1 MPPFSYKGSFLAK
14 RSGEAS
20 YQKRYEINSASSK
33 LATQKSGLLLITLG
47 SVSSRECLDA
57 PAILATFTAGR
68 TGLVACP
75 WRHYNFNNYAD
86 NPHVDGINFIGSFFL
101 YCLEK
106 KQNAKSFSWN
116 AS

>member
-1 MPPFSYKGSFLAK
+1 MTNIAAL
-14 RSGEAS
+14 
-20 YQKRYEINSASSK
+20 QDINTTLQDFNRA
-33 LATQKSGLLLITLG
+33 GLQLG

-86 NPHVDGINFIGSFFL
+86 NPHVICLIFICFFFIVL
-101 YCLEK
+101 KKSEMRKVCLK
-106 KQNAKSFSWN
+106 RPSKSV
-116 AS
+116 

>member
-1 MPPFSYKGSFLAK
+1 MS
-14 RSGEAS
+14 
-20 YQKRYEINSASSK
+20 
-33 LATQKSGLLLITLG
+33 LG

-86 NPHVDGINFIGSFFL
+86 NPHVICLNFICVFFFNR
-101 YCLEK
+101 LEIK
-106 KQNAKSFSWN
+106 RNAKSMPETS
-116 AS
+116 S